1 MIKTH
6 ICIKYIVVGDAGTG
20 KTCLLNHFFNDAP
33 LYRTGGDYE
42 VPLPT
47 QGMSYLHKRI
57 LTQRYGTIDCQL
69 WDTSGM
75 EKYNSIS
82 LTQTFYRGAE
92 GVLVVFDVTSR
103 ASFDNVV
110 HVWLPRLRQTHTM
123 HEKCRYIMVGN
134 KIDLV
139 HVRKVSTEEGVAVA
153 HKYNMDYIEVSSYHS
168 DTNQIRMP
176 FIILATQLIDHN
188 VCRITE
194 YVEPDDETNKG
205 KKEEQCCGG
214 QS

>member
-33 LYRTGGDYE
+33 LHRSDGHYE

-47 QGMSYLHKRI
+47 EGLSHLQKRI
-57 LTQRYGTIDCQL
+57 VTQRYGNIDCQL

-75 EKYNSIS
+75 EKYNSLS

-103 ASFDNVV
+103 LSFQNVER
-110 HVWLPRLRQTHTM
+110 VWLPRLRLTQTM

-139 HVRKVSTEEGVAVA
+139 GARQVSTDEGVALA
-153 HKYNMDYIEVSSYHS
+153 HHYNMDYIEVSSYHS
-168 DTNQIRMP
+168 DCNQIRLP
-176 FIILATQLIDHN
+176 FIILATQLIDN
-188 VCRITE
+188 QVCRITE
-194 YVEPDDETNKG
+194 YMEHPSVIVDERQQ
-205 KKEEQCCGG
+205 QCC
-214 QS
+214 